1 MPVHVLWL
9 YQFANPDVDL
19 LIKFGNVIKNAFY
32 FILNRIV
39 EQYVLGIGEF
49 RLSLSVFQG
58 GSYLLNGHRS

>member
-39 EQYVLGIGEF
+39 EQYVLRYWRIPSITVC
-49 RLSLSVFQG
+49 LSMWQLPS
-58 GSYLLNGHRS
+58 